1 MISLALAFTF
11 SSSYL
16 DKITAP
22 DLRSY
27 VSFLAS
33 DDMKGRNT
41 PSPELDK
48 AAEYIAG
55 EFKKYGVKP
64 GNGSS
69 YFQETEWTRGKGAG
83 QKVRNVIGIIPGRD
97 PILSKEYVIVSAH
110 YDHLGEVKLIEDT
123 TVDGKVVEGN
133 SKTDRIFNGAD
144 DDASGVAGVIE
155 IGKALAKEKLKRS
168 VILMTFY
175 GEEKG
180 LVGSKFYVDNP
191 VFPLK
196 QTVANINLEQI
207 GRTDDSEAPRVS
219 AGSLTGFSFSSI
231 GTTFAKIGESMGV
244 PVTGHPKY
252 SAMYFGAS
260 DNLFFARAGVPAHTI
275 CTAFEFSDYHRVGD
289 SAEKLDYDN
298 MAKIV
303 KLSAAT
309 IFDIVNTQERPQWN
323 KDEPKAAKYLEA
335 GNKLYGG

>member
-1 MISLALAFTF
+1 MISLGIALAFGN
-11 SSSYL
+11 SYL
-16 DKITAP
+16 DKIKPT

-27 VSFLAS
+27 VSYLAS
-33 DDMKGRNT
+33 DDMKGRQT

-48 AAEYIAG
+48 AADYIAG
-55 EFKKYGVKP
+55 EFKKDGVKP
-64 GNGSS
+64 GNGTS

-83 QKVRNVIGIIPGRD
+83 QKVRNVIGIIPGSD
-97 PILSKEYVIVSAH
+97 PVLSKEYVIVSAH
-110 YDHLGEVKLIEDT
+110 YDHLGENPNIQGDDK
-123 TVDGKVVEGN
+123 
-133 SKTDRIFNGAD
+133 IFNGAD

-155 IGKALAKEKLKRS
+155 IGKAIAKEKLKRS

-180 LVGSKFYVDNP
+180 LVGSHFYVDHP

-196 QTVANINLEQI
+196 DTVANINIEQI
-207 GRTDDSEAPRVS
+207 GRTDDTEGQRVS

-231 GTTFAKIGESMGV
+231 GATFAKIGDKMGV

-252 SAMYFGAS
+252 SAMFFGAS
-260 DNLFFARAGVPAHTI
+260 DNLFFAMAGVPAHTI
-275 CTAFEFSDYHRVGD
+275 CTAFEFPDYHQVGD

-303 KLSAAT
+303 KLTAAT
-309 IFDIVNTQERPQWN
+309 VVDIVNAKDKPTWN
-323 KDEPKAAKYLEA
+323 KDEPKATRYIAAAAKLA
-335 GNKLYGG
+335 GG